1 MKTKEKLITVLLCG
15 IVLCIYFIT
24 HSYNF
29 MDNNIKKIYNVYLDG
44 NLIGAIEDK
53 KALYTLID
61 KKQQV
66 IKDKYNVENVY
77 PPKGLEIVEAYSYET
92 EIIDL
97 NTIYNKIEEL
107 QDFTIQGYEIKV
119 GEGQEHKAYS
129 IYVLDKEVFNTAVK
143 KFILAFISED
153 DYLNYMNDTQKE
165 LEDIGIV
172 YTDMDIEEDISIKQS
187 LISINEKIYED
198 SNELT
203 QNLLFGFNH
212 KDQSY
217 TVKSGDTIESI
228 AEDFELNPQ
237 EILIANSKYS
247 SKDSLL
253 AIGEKITIA
262 YVIPELSFSYSV
274 EEMEEVEYDYNKE
287 TVRDNTL
294 PSSYNEIT
302 QPGVKGI
309 SLITSGYKVVN
320 GELASEVNIISDVTI
335 REKVDQITT
344 KGKKSYS
351 WGWEIFEDTGSGWTW
366 PTVDRYVVTS
376 EYGYRELG
384 GGKQH
389 NGIDISGTPWGSNI
403 YAANEGTVVYVF
415 EKCANDGYYGSSC
428 GGGYGNQVVIDHGNN
443 IFTIYAHIMNNV
455 TVNVGDYVK
464 KGQVIGFMADSGSS
478 TGTHLHFGVSIGNP
492 RGGGRFY
499 NPRTLYK

>member
-1 MKTKEKLITVLLCG
+1 MKTKDKIITFILCT
-15 IVLCIYFIT
+15 IVLCIYLIVN
-24 HSYNF
+24 SYSY
-29 MDNNIKKIYNVYLDG
+29 MDNDIQRIYNVYLDG
-44 NLIGAIEDK
+44 QIIGAIDDK
-53 KALYTLID
+53 EALYSLID

-77 PPKGLEIVEAYSYET
+77 PPKGLEIVESYSYDT
-92 EIIDL
+92 ELTDL

-119 GEGQEHKAYS
+119 SEGLEHDSYS
-129 IYVLDKEVFNTAVK
+129 IYVLDKEVFNSAVR
-143 KFILAFISED
+143 KFILAFIDED
-153 DYLNYMNDTQKE
+153 DYNNYMNETQKE
-165 LEDIGIV
+165 LEDIGII
-172 YTDMDIEEDISIKQS
+172 YTDMDIEEDISIKQTY
-187 LISINEKIYED
+187 ISINEKIYED

-203 QNLLFGFNH
+203 QDLLFGFNH
-212 KDQSY
+212 TDKSY
-217 TVKSGDTIESI
+217 IVKAGDTIESI
-228 AEDFELNPQ
+228 AEDYELNPQ

-253 AIGEKITIA
+253 TIGDKITIA

-294 PSSYNEIT
+294 PSSYSEIT

-309 SLITSGYKVVN
+309 HLITSKSTIVN
-320 GELASEVNIISDVTI
+320 GELASEVDIISDVTI

-344 KGKKSYS
+344 KGKKSVS

-403 YAANEGTVVYVF
+403 YAANEGTVVYVY
-415 EKCANDGYYGSSC
+415 KNCANDGYYGSPC
-428 GGGYGNQVVIDHGNN
+428 GSGYGNQVVIYHGNN
-443 IFTIYAHIMNNV
+443 IYTIYAHIMNDIRV
-455 TVNVGDYVK
+455 SVGEYVE
-464 KGQVIGFMADSGSS
+464 KGEVIGFMADSGSS
-478 TGTHLHFGVSIGNP
+478 TGTHLHFGVSIGDP
-492 RGGGRFY
+492 RNGGKFY

>member
-1 MKTKEKLITVLLCG
+1 MKTKDKLITGLLCG
-15 IVLCIYFIT
+15 IVLCIYFIFN
-24 HSYNF
+24 SYSSI
-29 MDNNIKKIYNVYLDG
+29 DDSIKKIYNVYLDG
-44 NLIGAIEDK
+44 KIIGSIEDK
-53 KALYTLID
+53 DALYNLID
-61 KKQQV
+61 EKQQV
-66 IKDKYNVENVY
+66 IKDKYNVQNVY
-77 PPKGLEIVEAYSYET
+77 PPKDLEIVEAYSYET
-92 EIIDL
+92 EVSDL
-97 NTIYNKIEEL
+97 NVIYNKIEEL

-119 GEGQEHKAYS
+119 AESSNHDAYS
-129 IYVLDKEVFNTAVK
+129 IYVLDKEIFNTAVK
-143 KFILAFISED
+143 EFILAFVDED
-153 DYLNYMNDTQKE
+153 DYNNYMNDTQKA
-165 LEDIGIV
+165 LEDEGII
-172 YTDMDIEEDISIKQS
+172 YTDMNIEEDIIIKKTY
-187 LISINEKIYED
+187 ISINEKIYQN

-217 TVKSGDTIESI
+217 TIKSGDTIESI

-253 AIGEKITIA
+253 TIGDKITIA

-274 EEMEEVEYDYNKE
+274 EEMKEEEYEYNKE
-287 TVRDNTL
+287 TVRDNNL
-294 PSSYNEIT
+294 PSDYNEIT
-302 QPGVKGI
+302 QPGVTGI
-309 SLITSGYKVVN
+309 SLITSSYKVVN
-320 GELASEVNIISDVTI
+320 GELASEVKIIGDVTI

-344 KGKKSYS
+344 KGKKSVS

-403 YAANEGTVVYVF
+403 YAANEGTVVYTYD
-415 EKCANDGYYGSSC
+415 KCANDGYYGSSC
-428 GGGYGNQVVIDHGNN
+428 GGGYGNQVVIDHGGNV
-443 IFTIYAHIMNNV
+443 FTIYAHIMNNV
-455 TVNVGDYVK
+455 KVKVGDYVR